1 MQTYNLFRRKN
12 QEELACAVPVD
23 RPLPTF
29 LTDALWEFGGTT
41 EGKPFC
47 SWVFNRE
54 AAEASVRY
62 NGFYLFQL
70 IRASDVQLPLA
81 RCTSI
86 PAREAPARREDLL
99 RKIPRP
105 PDRPRDAPMERTDTR
120 SGGARVLE
128 ELSNGF

>member
-29 LTDALWEFGGTT
+29 LTDTLWEFGGTT
-41 EGKPFC
+41 EDKPFC

-54 AAEASVRY
+54 AADASVRY

-81 RCTSI
+81 RCTGI
-86 PAREAPARREDLL
+86 PVCEAPARREDLRREPRTLPIRL
-99 RKIPRP
+99 RV
-105 PDRPRDAPMERTDTR
+105 APAQRADGR
-120 SGGARVLE
+120 SWRHE
-128 ELSNGF
+128 CWTS

>member
-23 RPLPTF
+23 RTLPTF

-41 EGKPFC
+41 DDKPFC

-70 IRASDVQLPLA
+70 IKAPDVQLPLRPLRA
-81 RCTSI
+81 QSW
-86 PAREAPARREDLL
+86 REATARRDDLC
-99 RKIPRP
+99 RRIPTAP
-105 PDRPRDAPMERTDTR
+105 HLRDAPAQRTDHR
-120 SGGARVLE
+120 SGRARVLE
-128 ELSNGF
+128 ELSSGL